1 MSALNPRLVYLSIS
15 GFGQTG
21 PYRHKPGYDAIA
33 QAMGGLMS
41 VTGYPDLPPVRFG
54 VAVADIGAG
63 MWCVIGILTALRVRE
78 TTGRGQWLDTSLL
91 DSQLSWLS
99 YVAGNYFA
107 TDEVPRR
114 HGSAHPNIA
123 PYQTF
128 ATEDGFVMIAV
139 GNDSLWR
146 KFARATGL
154 AAFAEDPR
162 FATNRD
168 RVGNRESLI
177 ELIDERLKTRPTAE
191 WISVLEAEGIPV
203 GPINTVADVMNDP
216 HVRAR
221 EMVVELEHPSAGTIR
236 MTGIPVKFS
245 ETPGA
250 VETPPPLL
258 GEHTGEVLRGLGYS
272 HAEIGALREKGVV

>member
-1 MSALNPRLVYLSIS
+1 
-15 GFGQTG
+15 
-21 PYRHKPGYDAIA
+21 
-33 QAMGGLMS
+33 
-41 VTGYPDLPPVRFG
+41 
-54 VAVADIGAG
+54 
-63 MWCVIGILTALRVRE
+63 
-78 TTGRGQWLDTSLL
+78 
-91 DSQLSWLS
+91 
-99 YVAGNYFA
+99 
-107 TDEVPRR
+107 
-114 HGSAHPNIA
+114 
-123 PYQTF
+123 
-128 ATEDGFVMIAV
+128 MIAV

-272 HAEIGALREKGVV
+272 QAEIGALREKGVV